1 MHLNCSSAPIQ
12 RHSCWSPTL
21 CTVWYPPTCR
31 ILHPTA
37 YSPSPALTKPL
48 RGDVTREHPS
58 ALAAKTAV
66 ESGGGSEPRGD
77 QRFRVWTT
85 DAHLHPWKHST
96 TGWEGKYRGPRK
108 EAQLI
113 GDLRRQSDLMGKG
126 GTNTLREGGWEQSRI
141 TSNHRSLPDQRTETE
156 VTSI

>member
-1 MHLNCSSAPIQ
+1 MHLNCSSAPTQ
-12 RHSCWSPTL
+12 RRSCWSPTL
-21 CTVWYPPTCR
+21 CTVWHPPTCR

-37 YSPSPALTKPL
+37 HSPSPALTVSKPL

-113 GDLRRQSDLMGKG
+113 GDLRRKSELMGKG
-126 GTNTLREGGWEQSRI
+126 GTNTPYGREAGNRAE
-141 TSNHRSLPDQRTETE
+141 SLPTTDHSQ
-156 VTSI
+156 IKGPKLK